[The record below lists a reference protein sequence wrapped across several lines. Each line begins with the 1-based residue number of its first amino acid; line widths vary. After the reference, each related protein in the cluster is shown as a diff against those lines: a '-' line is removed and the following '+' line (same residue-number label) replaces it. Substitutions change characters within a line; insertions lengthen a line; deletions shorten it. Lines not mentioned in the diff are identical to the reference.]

1 MTLTLEEIARLAGVS
16 RATVSRVINADPNV
30 SDKTRERVTSVIQ
43 ELNFQP
49 NRAARSLAGG
59 RAGVIGLVIPVGVG
73 TIFAEPFFSLL
84 IQGVT
89 SHSNSRDVS
98 TMLWLAEPEYE
109 RRMITKILY
118 NGLVDGLIISST
130 TSDDPLIEAIC
141 RSHMPFVVV
150 GRYPCQDESSYVDS
164 DNLNGATQAV
174 QHLLSLG
181 RQRIATITGPQNTA
195 VGQDRYQGCV
205 QALHQH
211 GLSVLPELVVESNFT
226 DQGGYTA
233 MQHLLPHH
241 PDAVVVAS
249 DWMALGAM
257 RALRQVGARVPEDIA
272 LVGFDDIPLA
282 SQTMPPL
289 TTIRQQILQIGVLA
303 SQMLLDL
310 LDNPGSPPAQKIL
323 PTELVIRES
332 SGAHLARD
340 ENPRT

>member
-1 MTLTLEEIARLAGVS
+1 MTLTLEQIATIAGVS
-16 RATVSRVINADPNV
+16 RATVSRVINTDPNV
-30 SDKTRERVTSVIQ
+30 SEKTRARVMRVIQ
-43 ELNFQP
+43 EFNFQP

-89 SHSNSRDVS
+89 FESNSRDVS
-98 TMLWLAEPEYE
+98 TMLWLAEPGYE

-141 RSHMPFVVV
+141 RSHMPFVIV
-150 GRYPCQDESSYVDS
+150 GRYPCQDELNYVDS
-164 DNLNGATQAV
+164 DNLNGAYQAV
-174 QHLLSLG
+174 EHLLGLG
-181 RQRIATITGPQNTA
+181 HRRIATISGPQNTA
-195 VGQDRYQGCV
+195 VGLDRYQGYV
-205 QALHQH
+205 QTLHQH
-211 GLSVLPELVVESNFT
+211 GMPVLPELVVESNFT

-233 MQHLLPHH
+233 MQQLLPQH
-241 PDAVVVAS
+241 PDAVFVAS

-257 RALRQVGARVPEDIA
+257 RALREVGVRVPEDIA

-289 TTIRQQILQIGVLA
+289 TTIRQQILQMGALA
-303 SQMLLDL
+303 SQVLLDL
-310 LDNPGSPPAQKIL
+310 LDNPGSLPVQKIL
-323 PTELVIRES
+323 PTELVVRAS
-332 SGAHLARD
+332 SGAQ
-340 ENPRT
+340 

>member
-1 MTLTLEEIARLAGVS
+1 MTLTLEQIAVIAGVS
-16 RATVSRVINADPNV
+16 RATVSRVINIDPNV
-30 SDKTRERVTSVIQ
+30 SDKTRARVMRVIQ
-43 ELNFQP
+43 EFNFQP

-89 SHSNSRDVS
+89 SESNSRDVS
-98 TMLWLAEPEYE
+98 TMLWLAEPDYE

-150 GRYPCQDESSYVDS
+150 GRYPCQEELTYVDS
-164 DNLNGATQAV
+164 DNLSGAHQAV
-174 QHLLSLG
+174 EHLLGLG

-195 VGQDRYQGCV
+195 VGQDRYQGYV
-205 QALHQH
+205 QVLQQH
-211 GLSVLPELVVESNFT
+211 GLPVLPELVVESDFT
-226 DQGGYTA
+226 DGGGYA
-233 MQHLLPHH
+233 AIQRLLPHH
-241 PDAVVVAS
+241 PGAVFVAS

-257 RALRQVGARVPEDIA
+257 RALREAGARVPEDIA

-289 TTIRQQILQIGVLA
+289 TTIRQQILQIGALA
-303 SQMLLDL
+303 SQMLLNL
-310 LDNPGSPPAQKIL
+310 LDNPASPPVQKIL
-323 PTELVIRES
+323 PTELVIRQS
-332 SGAHLARD
+332 SGAK
-340 ENPRT
+340 

>member
-1 MTLTLEEIARLAGVS
+1 MTLTLEQIAIIADVS
-16 RATVSRVINADPNV
+16 RATVSRVINNDPNV
-30 SDKTRERVTSVIQ
+30 SEKTRARVMRVIQ

-89 SHSNSRDVS
+89 SESNSRDVS
-98 TMLWLAEPEYE
+98 TMLWLAEPDYE

-141 RSHMPFVVV
+141 HSHMPFVIV
-150 GRYPCQDESSYVDS
+150 GRYPCQDELNYVDS
-164 DNLNGATQAV
+164 DNLNGAHQAV
-174 QHLLSLG
+174 EHLLGSG
-181 RQRIATITGPQNTA
+181 HQRIATISGPQNTA
-195 VGQDRYQGCV
+195 VGQDRYQGYV
-205 QALHQH
+205 QTFHQH
-211 GLSVLPELVVESNFT
+211 GLSVSPELVVESNFT
-226 DQGGYTA
+226 DQGGYSA
-233 MQHLLPHH
+233 MQQLLPQR
-241 PDAVVVAS
+241 PDAVFVAS

-257 RALRQVGARVPEDIA
+257 RALREVGVRVPEDIA

-289 TTIRQQILQIGVLA
+289 TTIRQQILQMGALA

-310 LDNPGSPPAQKIL
+310 LDNPGSPPVQKIL
-323 PTELVIRES
+323 PTELVVRAS
-332 SGAHLARD
+332 SG
-340 ENPRT
+340 PK